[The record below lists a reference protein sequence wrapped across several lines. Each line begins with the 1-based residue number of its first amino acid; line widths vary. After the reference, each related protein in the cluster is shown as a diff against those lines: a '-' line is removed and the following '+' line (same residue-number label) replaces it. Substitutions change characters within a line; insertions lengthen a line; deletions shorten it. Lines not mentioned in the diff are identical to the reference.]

1 MAVTGLLHRAG
12 VLGQGP
18 AMDDILDLERFP
30 LDKPHTPEWE
40 ALVAGAKDNLANHGL
55 FNFEGFMRPAALAK
69 VLAHVQ
75 PRMATESFHH
85 SRWHNIYF
93 QDEVAGLA
101 PDDPAL
107 QKVETANHTLCH
119 DQLRDTPLDQLY
131 QWAPF
136 AAFLAAVMDRAHLYV
151 MDDAL
156 AGLNVL
162 EYRDGEA
169 LNWHF
174 DRSIFTTTLLLQ
186 EPGQG
191 GAFEYARNLR
201 SDTDP
206 NHAGIADLLAGGIAP
221 RVLEQSAGTLNVFLG
236 VNTAHRVSTVRGDP
250 SRIVAVL
257 SHYDEPGRAFTPKE
271 QMGFFGRVA

>member
-1 MAVTGLLHRAG
+1 
-12 VLGQGP
+12 
-18 AMDDILDLERFP
+18 MDTLIDLDRYP
-30 LDKPHTPEWE
+30 LDKPGSAAWDS
-40 ALVAGAKDNLANHGL
+40 LVAQAQQGLARDGL
-55 FNFEGFMRPAALAK
+55 FNFEGFMRPQVLSQT
-69 VLAHVQ
+69 LAHVH

-93 QDEVAGLA
+93 KDAVDGLA
-101 PDDPAL
+101 ADDPAL

-119 DQLRDTPLDQLY
+119 DQLRGTALDQLY
-131 QWAPF
+131 QWPAF
-136 AAFLAAVMDRAHLYV
+136 ATFLAAVMNRPNLYV

-162 EYRDGEA
+162 EYRAGEA

-186 EPGQG
+186 EPSEG
-191 GAFEYARNLR
+191 GVFEYAQDLR
-201 SDTDP
+201 SDDDP
-206 NHAGIADLLAGGIAP
+206 NHAGIADLLEGRITP
-221 RVLEQSAGTLNVFLG
+221 TQLPQTAGTLNVFLG
-236 VNTAHRVSTVRGDP
+236 VNTAHRVSTVRGST

-257 SHYDEPGRAFTPKE
+257 SHYDTPGRAFSASE